1 MEDKGKKGGFKVGE
15 NAEIQAK
22 RLKNNFKKV
31 KKENQQKKEKE
42 EEEQEEKWMKTRKIY
57 KTRERNGRERKQV
70 KQENSQGIN
79 FHEIW
84 RLMCLLYS

>member
-42 EEEQEEKWMKTRKIY
+42 EEEQEEK
-57 KTRERNGRERKQV
+57 
-70 KQENSQGIN
+70 
-79 FHEIW
+79 
-84 RLMCLLYS
+84 